1 MNIITSCLSTTITS
15 TNHYQHLPSYK
26 KSIGVN
32 STLVLFNL
40 LCAHWS
46 RRLTELS
53 PCFSQPI
60 EGVHEK
66 SGAEEG
72 RFTQMKGGS
81 LRQGG
86 HSGMGPPPSP
96 LDQHSQGRSC
106 MPGASDPCGG
116 VGAYSLLQAP
126 SGVP

>member
-1 MNIITSCLSTTITS
+1 M
-15 TNHYQHLPSYK
+15 PP
-26 KSIGVN
+26 
-32 STLVLFNL
+32 
-40 LCAHWS
+40 
-46 RRLTELS
+46 

-72 RFTQMKGGS
+72 RFAQMKGGS

-96 LDQHSQGRSC
+96 LDQHSQG
-106 MPGASDPCGG
+106 
-116 VGAYSLLQAP
+116 SLVSAP
-126 SGVP
+126 VVPRRCALALLSEAHREISHAHHQDITSH